1 MRSLVSLNLYSFTS
15 PFKLF
20 SSTSSTLFCCLRF
33 PTSVIALVFS
43 VFSLSSSTL
52 EAFKS
57 SSISII
63 CVLRDVSLAADSES
77 NISSCSIPVL
87 VETCIYIYTTKNTL
101 PYIYFSLI
109 SANKIYQHFLLQNVL
124 MRKH

>member
-87 VETCIYIYTTKNTL
+87 VETCIYIYILLKI
-101 PYIYFSLI
+101 PYLTFTFPL
-109 SANKIYQHFLLQNVL
+109 YQLTRFINIFCCKTYL
-124 MRKH
+124 

>member
-87 VETCIYIYTTKNTL
+87 VETCKYIYIYTTKHMG

-109 SANKIYQHFLLQNVL
+109 SADKNFQHFLLQNVPS
-124 MRKH
+124 